1 MFLGNS
7 LSLLSVGHTFSVIC
21 DPFQNS
27 LEEHLVGMNVQRDQ
41 INPKGRR
48 DVGGFSSHRRNGLAL
63 HSMKHLARNLRA
75 GAPNRLSGSTPY
87 FSSGVHHDT
96 SGPGSFH
103 LLRIHLGL
111 LVGDRVSQYFSC
123 QSDRWSVMW
132 NNSEMVNIH
141 TCFLLPFAAR
151 TRLQKALPALPRRPI
166 GLNARHA
173 QL

>member
-1 MFLGNS
+1 MYIRSVQQIIHEILEVIWWADGRVGACQDPPQQGLTPQLRGRKLLLGDS
-7 LSLLSVGHTFSVIC
+7 LPLLSVGHTLSVIR

-27 LEEHLVGMNVQRDQ
+27 LEEHLVGMSVLWDWM
-41 INPKGRR
+41 GRR
-48 DVGGFSSHRRNGLAL
+48 DVGGYGSHRRNRLAL
-63 HSMKHLARNLRA
+63 RIMKHLARNPRA

-123 QSDRWSVMW
+123 QSDR
-132 NNSEMVNIH
+132 
-141 TCFLLPFAAR
+141 
-151 TRLQKALPALPRRPI
+151 
-166 GLNARHA
+166 
-173 QL
+173 

>member
-1 MFLGNS
+1 MLLGDG
-7 LSLLSVGHTFSVIC
+7 LPLLSVGHTLSVIR
-21 DPFQNS
+21 DSFQNS
-27 LEEHLVGMNVQRDQ
+27 LEEHLVGMSVLWDW
-41 INPKGRR
+41 KGRR
-48 DVGGFSSHRRNGLAL
+48 DVGGFGSHMRSRLAL
-63 HSMKHLARNLRA
+63 RIMKHLATNLGA
-75 GAPNRLSGSTPY
+75 GAPNRLSRGTPY

-123 QSDRWSVMW
+123 QSDRWSVMCD
-132 NNSEMVNIH
+132 NSEMVNIH